1 MTGAEGGRRLAVRR
15 PSGAACAQTMRGR
28 ARDRGNSAESPLLP
42 FWMAQ
47 AASLFD
53 RGLARFACR
62 WRLTRRIGSAAVLAI
77 APIMHGVML
86 PGS

>member
-1 MTGAEGGRRLAVRR
+1 
-15 PSGAACAQTMRGR
+15 
-28 ARDRGNSAESPLLP
+28 
-42 FWMAQ
+42 MAQ

-53 RGLARFACR
+53 RSLARFACR

-86 PGS
+86 LGS